1 MSNIIFPVIEGMA
14 GDSKSP
20 LDPANPEINSRYLSH
35 LVQSETSSR
44 SSKAQKSSPFAHP
57 ALSSIA
63 QSASAAFQHLSA
75 LISRTD
81 LSFSDSLVIQTVYLA
96 TAPLFVT
103 EPSTARR
110 VGAKDKS
117 GKAEG
122 GVMKSLRI
130 EALGC
135 LRGVSPVLGGAD
147 LRLSQSIVLN
157 DSGSSKRYSVL

>member
-1 MSNIIFPVIEGMA
+1 MSNVIFPVIEGMA
-14 GDSKSP
+14 GDSKSTF
-20 LDPANPEINSRYLSH
+20 DPANPEINSRYLSH
-35 LVQSETSSR
+35 LIQSETSSR
-44 SSKAQKSSPFAHP
+44 SSKAQKSSPFFAHP
-57 ALSSIA
+57 ALSAIA
-63 QSASAAFQHLSA
+63 QSATAAFQHLSA

-103 EPSTARR
+103 EPSNARR

-117 GKAEG
+117 GKEG

-135 LRGVSPVLGGAD
+135 LRGVSPKVTELILGI
-147 LRLSQSIVLN
+147 RKV
-157 DSGSSKRYSVL
+157 